1 MVKSLKK
8 IAVVS
13 LMAAVPGLV
22 FAQAAQT
29 GAAVTSDVKKSE
41 SSAHGV
47 KGTKSLH
54 RKSTPV

>member
-47 KGTKSLH
+47 
-54 RKSTPV
+54 